1 MSGEIEVSFE
11 QLGNTAEKVRNTSKE
26 LERLLGDLKAGLAP
40 TAATWTGKAAEAW
53 QGHQARWDTSY
64 EDLKSVLG
72 QIGRALESAN
82 QNYQDAE
89 ARNVK
94 RWG

>member
-11 QLGNTAEKVRNTSKE
+11 QLGNTAEKVRSTTAE
-26 LERLLGDLKAGLAP
+26 LERLLGDLKANLAP
-40 TAATWTGKAAEAW
+40 TAASWSGKAAEAW
-53 QGHQARWDTSY
+53 QGHQQRWDSSY
-64 EDLKSVLG
+64 EDLKGVLG

-89 ARNVK
+89 SRNVK